1 MGIAPYSDDRR
12 MNPGDNGIYVV
23 DGWKIVDR
31 ILPYEGFVEEDEH
44 DFDGMLRALDESM
57 PEAER
62 LGALLDS
69 TEVATSEL
77 ELGDEAAHIVLDML
91 ADGSDYSNF
100 GPEDYFMLPQLE
112 GGYVLGRISKPPVP
126 LSGYTL
132 EMRFGGETVLVETDA
147 GLDAGTITY
156 RGERREAAF

>member
-1 MGIAPYSDDRR
+1 MKNLFAGLFGKKEPKPAAPGGDGAGQLRR
-12 MNPGDNGIYVV
+12 YLEENLPESYVKSKQYAV
-23 DGWKIVDR
+23 DIT
-31 ILPYEGFVEEDEH
+31 
-44 DFDGMLRALDESM
+44 
-57 PEAER
+57 ER
-62 LGALLDS
+62 TG
-69 TEVATSEL
+69 TYT
-77 ELGDEAAHIVLDML
+77 AHIVLDML

-132 EMRFGGETVLVETDA
+132 EMRFGGETVLVETDV

>member
-1 MGIAPYSDDRR
+1 MFFDLGPAPVEDGPLHQRQAQ
-12 MNPGDNGIYVV
+12 V
-23 DGWKIVDR
+23 DHIFQNR
-31 ILPYEGFVEEDEH
+31 HP
-44 DFDGMLRALDESM
+44 A
-57 PEAER
+57 PE
-62 LGALLDS
+62 
-69 TEVATSEL
+69 
-77 ELGDEAAHIVLDML
+77 
-91 ADGSDYSNF
+91 
-100 GPEDYFMLPQLE
+100 LPQLE